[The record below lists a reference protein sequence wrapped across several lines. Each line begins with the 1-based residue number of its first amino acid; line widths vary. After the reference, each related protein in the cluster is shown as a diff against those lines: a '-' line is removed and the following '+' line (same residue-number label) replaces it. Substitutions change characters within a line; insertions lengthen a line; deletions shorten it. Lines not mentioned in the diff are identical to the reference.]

1 MMGVIRDKSYQDNA
15 LSYEALAEAGR
26 RCPQFRTPPQ
36 SDVGH
41 TKSNLTAE
49 QRERWIGLI

>member
-1 MMGVIRDKSYQDNA
+1 MGVIRDKSYQDNA